1 MNAIIHYQEI
11 ADFIEKKVRIKPCFT
26 CLDGKTLEISYKPG
40 FFPSITLGLHIESLD
55 KDSMYITYNCNT
67 AASLMIAGIVKYLEE
82 KIPFGVEVNTKDKC
96 IQIYLNK
103 IDKVENILKHVSS
116 IDLVFEKDRIITE
129 LLIS

>member
-1 MNAIIHYQEI
+1 
-11 ADFIEKKVRIKPCFT
+11 
-26 CLDGKTLEISYKPG
+26 
-40 FFPSITLGLHIESLD
+40 
-55 KDSMYITYNCNT
+55 MYITYNCNT